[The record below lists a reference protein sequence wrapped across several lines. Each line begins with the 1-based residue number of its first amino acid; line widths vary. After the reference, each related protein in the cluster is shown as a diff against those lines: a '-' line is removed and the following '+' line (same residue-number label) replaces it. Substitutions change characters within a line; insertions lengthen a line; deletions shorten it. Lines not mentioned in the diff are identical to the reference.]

1 MKKLFIVLAL
11 IALIGTGA
19 FAQDLQDLDLSVV
32 EKSFSSFAQ
41 GVSNSLPLAT
51 TVGLQWSDAY
61 IGRFPHLGVGMAVG
75 FASIPFS
82 ALDSTLAGLLGV
94 NPEDFVLTE
103 YIPQE
108 VVDLGL
114 GLPFPAAVIDARIG
128 VPFLPFDFGF
138 KFGKI
143 PGKVSD
149 MIEDA
154 AGDFITD
161 FDYLNFGFDIR
172 YPLVK
177 ERKMSII
184 PDIIVGGGYNYYRG
198 GIQMRI
204 GLPEYSISMPIPD
217 DESIENLDPTL
228 NTFDYTVT
236 TGSPDLGFSWES
248 HVIDLKAQISKKL
261 LLLFTPYAG
270 VGASYGRSRAGGG
283 LYTNMDVTKDGNP
296 SSIEELNDDIEEAK
310 EAYEEFSKEV
320 PEEYKDYFGD
330 TEDAQSDL
338 DNISIPEELDGIVV
352 NEWTNGWGFRAYGGL
367 SINLWFIKIDA
378 SVMYDILG
386 KSLGAQVGLRL
397 QF

>member
-1 MKKLFIVLAL
+1 L
-11 IALIGTGA
+11 IALIGGGA
-19 FAQDLQDLDLSVV
+19 FAQDIQDLDLSAI
-32 EKSFSSFAQ
+32 EDSFSSFAQ

-61 IGRFPHLGVGMAVG
+61 IGRFPHLGVGVAVG
-75 FASIPFS
+75 FASIPFT
-82 ALDSTLAGLLGV
+82 ALDDTLSGLLGSAG
-94 NPEDFVLTE
+94 DFKLTE

-108 VVDLGL
+108 LVDLGL
-114 GLPFPAAVIDARIG
+114 GLPFPAAVLDARIG

-138 KFGKI
+138 KIGKI
-143 PGKVSD
+143 PNKVSA

-154 AGDFITD
+154 AGEFISE

-198 GIQMRI
+198 GIQMNMGMPGFNI
-204 GLPEYSISMPIPD
+204 TMPIPNGD
-217 DESIENLDPTL
+217 WIRGESSQE
-228 NTFDYTVT
+228 TFNYLVAMD
-236 TGSPDLGFSWES
+236 SPEVGFNWQS

-283 LYTNMDVTKDGNP
+283 LYTGTTVTKDGSP
-296 SSIEELNDDIEEAK
+296 SGINELNQDIQDAK
-310 EAYEEFSKEV
+310 DAYDELKGDI
-320 PEEYKDYFGD
+320 PEEYKEYFGD
-330 TEDAQSDL
+330 TEDSISDL
-338 DNISIPEELDGIVV
+338 DNISIPEELNGIVV

>member
-11 IALIGTGA
+11 IALIGGGA
-19 FAQDLQDLDLSVV
+19 FAQYTDLPLEDL
-32 EKSFSSFAQ
+32 KQSFSSFAQ

-61 IGRFPHLGVGMAVG
+61 IGRFPHFGVGMAVG

-82 ALDSTLAGLLGV
+82 ALDNTLTTLLGV
-94 NPEDFVLTE
+94 DQSNFDLTE

-114 GLPFPAAVIDARIG
+114 GLPFPAAVVDARIG

-138 KFGKI
+138 KIGKI
-143 PGKVSD
+143 PNKVSD

-154 AGDFITD
+154 AGEFISE
-161 FDYLNFGFDIR
+161 FYYLNFGFDIR

-198 GIQMRI
+198 GVQLALMGIPTFSI
-204 GLPEYSISMPIPD
+204 DIPVPNADALKSGSIEYYDYNISM
-217 DESIENLDPTL
+217 DESPEI
-228 NTFDYTVT
+228 
-236 TGSPDLGFSWES
+236 GFNWES

-283 LYTNMDVTKDGNP
+283 LYTDMSVKKDNED
-296 SSIEELNDDIEEAK
+296 SSLEEMNEDIQAAEEMYKEYEEL
-310 EAYEEFSKEV
+310 
-320 PEEYKDYFGD
+320 FGD
-330 TEDAQSDL
+330 TDPTADIE
-338 DNISIPEELDGIVV
+338 NFSIPEELNGIVV